1 MGVDYS
7 MLNPLAY
14 GFAEDGKMHVK
25 LRWQL
30 MEGAEHANTIGK
42 ELVDFAFC
50 GEDSLHDVLKDVSDR
65 FARLSERQPDAHTVA
80 HALLEGYQPWLERN
94 LYFSIYLMSF
104 FDFLASGIIDRRIYT
119 GASAAERALLGWD
132 DSEASEGSSDV
143 IGLIDQAYGVKRG
156 TAEAALRMIY
166 ERPKDSS
173 LTPLEQYY
181 QYEQSIPEFQ
191 NQLHSGFTVKL
202 GLRGDSGTAVV
213 PLTELAAIDDLIR
226 YELFLLLMQGKGY
239 KICKN
244 CGRPFIPYGRSD
256 ILYCDRVMKGAKR
269 PCREIGANIAGR
281 RKAASGPVWKAYR
294 TAYQRLHKRVEMG
307 YMVDKAFAEWR
318 DEATRRRDLCL
329 AGGLEREEFIAW
341 IDRTSRRR
349 G

>member
-1 MGVDYS
+1 MGIDFSV
-7 MLNPLAY
+7 LNPLAY
-14 GFAEDGKMHVK
+14 GFAEDGKMYVK

-30 MEGAEHANTIGK
+30 VEGVEHASNIGK

-50 GEDSLHDVLKDVSDR
+50 GDDPLCDVLEDISDR
-65 FARLSERQPDAHTVA
+65 FARLMAKRSDARAAVGK
-80 HALLEGYQPWLERN
+80 LLKECRPQFAGN

-104 FDFLASGIIDRRIYT
+104 FDFLAFGTMDRRIYM
-119 GASAAERALLGWD
+119 GSSAAERALLGWD
-132 DSEASEGSSDV
+132 GGEGATDPSDV

-156 TAEAALRMIY
+156 MVEAALRLIY
-166 ERPKDSS
+166 EKPKDSS

-202 GLRGDSGTAVV
+202 GLREDGGTAVV
-213 PLTELAAIDDLIR
+213 PLTELASIDDLIR
-226 YELFLLLMQGKGY
+226 YELFLLLTQGKGY

-244 CGRPFIPYGRSD
+244 CGRPFIPFGRSD
-256 ILYCDRVMKGAKR
+256 ILYCDRVMKGATR
-269 PCREIGANIAGR
+269 PCREIGANIAEQ
-281 RKAASGPVWKAYR
+281 RKAASDPVWKAYR
-294 TAYQRLHKRVEMG
+294 TAYQRLHKRVELG
-307 YMVDKAFAEWR
+307 YMEGEAFMEWR
-318 DEATRRRDLCL
+318 DEATRKRDLCL
-329 AGGLEREEFIAW
+329 AGGLEQTEFLAW

>member
-14 GFAEDGKMHVK
+14 GLSGDGKMYVK

-30 MEGAEHANTIGK
+30 VEGVEHASNIGK
-42 ELVDFAFC
+42 ELVDFAFS

-119 GASAAERALLGWD
+119 GRGAAERALLGWD
-132 DSEASEGSSDV
+132 GGEGATGPSDV
-143 IGLIDQAYGVKRG
+143 VNLIDQAYGVKRG
-156 TAEAALRMIY
+156 MVETALRMIY
-166 ERPKDSS
+166 EKPKDSS

-191 NQLHSGFTVKL
+191 NQLHSGFSVKL
-202 GLRGDSGTAVV
+202 GLRDEDCAAVV
-213 PLTELAAIDDLIR
+213 QLTELAVIDDLIR
-226 YELFLLLMQGKGY
+226 YELFLLLTQGKGY

-244 CGRPFIPYGRSD
+244 CGRPFIPSGRSD
-256 ILYCDRVMKGAKR
+256 ILYCNRIMKGAKR
-269 PCREIGANIAGR
+269 PCREIGANLAER
-281 RKAASGPVWKAYR
+281 RKAAGNPVWKAYR
-294 TAYQRLHKRVEMG
+294 TAY
-307 YMVDKAFAEWR
+307 
-318 DEATRRRDLCL
+318 
-329 AGGLEREEFIAW
+329 
-341 IDRTSRRR
+341 
-349 G
+349 